1 MMSRKQPPSDDV
13 GLLVGVGLGELGF
26 GLGPPL
32 VGDGLGAAV
41 DDDGAGDVGAG
52 AGGDATVEVDVGTG
66 ARLVGT
72 ADVASEAGSTTAV
85 AGTWVEDVPGVATA
99 VPDAPD
105 VPGASVEP
113 DASLVPADVPQP
125 SSDGVSAKSEPG
137 TSGKTPALI
146 ASSRQ
151 LSPDQSATA
160 PVARRANAASAAAM
174 TTRRRRRPPGPG
186 RKSVEGS
193 KDMAHQRRGTGPGSP
208 VRSSGRTAAL
218 RWGCARGDMDHTDGA
233 AVNAAVPCD
242 WARGRQVDP

>member
-1 MMSRKQPPSDDV
+1 MSRKQPPSDGV

-26 GLGPPL
+26 GFGPPL

-52 AGGDATVEVDVGTG
+52 AGGGATVEVDVGSGAG
-66 ARLVGT
+66 ARVVGT
-72 ADVASEAGSTTAV
+72 VDVASEAGWTTAV
-85 AGTWVEDVPGVATA
+85 AGAWVEDVPGVAA
-99 VPDAPD
+99 VLD
-105 VPGASVEP
+105 VPGAS
-113 DASLVPADVPQP
+113 AVPSDVPQP

-160 PVARRANAASAAAM
+160 PVASRANAARAAAM

-208 VRSSGRTAAL
+208 VRSNRRAAAL
-218 RWGCARGDMDHTDGA
+218 RWDRARGDMDHTEDSVVTVGGGA
-233 AVNAAVPCD
+233 AAP
-242 WARGRQVDP
+242 GRRVGT